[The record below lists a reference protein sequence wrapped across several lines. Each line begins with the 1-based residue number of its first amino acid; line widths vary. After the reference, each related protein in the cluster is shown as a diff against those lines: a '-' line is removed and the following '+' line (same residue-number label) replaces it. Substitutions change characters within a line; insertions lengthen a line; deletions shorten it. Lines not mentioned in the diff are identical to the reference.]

1 MKAPITVIIS
11 AIVLSGC
18 ALGVQPDGSSPSVTY
33 TAPRPYQTV
42 YLRVQSQ
49 AELCLRGDKDQYDV
63 YAEVDPVS
71 QTGSVSVRGPLSDLV
86 VARTEIKAV
95 DQANTQVTHTV
106 WGVKPWDESALSA
119 MRRSVMLDTSVC
131 VAYQAERTPVR

>member
-1 MKAPITVIIS
+1 VKAPFIAIIS

-18 ALGVQPDGSSPSVTY
+18 ALGVQSGGTSPSVTY

-49 AELCLRGDKDQYDV
+49 AELCLRGNKDQYDV
-63 YAEVDPVS
+63 YAEIDPVS
-71 QTGSVSVRGPLSDLV
+71 QAGSVSVRGPLSDAVL
-86 VARTEIKAV
+86 ARTDIKAV
-95 DQANTQVTHTV
+95 DHGNTQVTHTV
-106 WGVKPWDESALSA
+106 WGHKPWDEAALSA

-131 VAYQAERTPVR
+131 VAYKTAQ